1 MTLEET
7 LNELLVK
14 LFKDILEIEAKSLIT
29 EEFKDITY
37 NDMHIIEAVGVDE
50 PRNMKT
56 VAKLMSVTTGT
67 LTKAMDAL
75 CDKGYV
81 IRERSTKDK
90 RVIKLRLTDRGLPFS
105 SENGKRTAPQSSP
118 IFLAFIDLTYSYST
132 FFVATTSTPVPAT
145 SFMITS
151 PICTGAAT
159 STVFNAFTQS
169 KIFPFGIS
177 SFVFT
182 DTISILPPDT
192 RTVEVTILVGFVT
205 SFRP

>member
-29 EEFKDITY
+29 EEFNDITY

-90 RVIKLRLTDRGLPFS
+90 RVIKLRLTDRGKSAYYHHEQFHRQMIKNIAAEMNEQETEILIY
-105 SENGKRTAPQSSP
+105 A
-118 IFLAFIDLTYSYST
+118 LAKLVDYFHLNYYDTKEESQYIDW
-132 FFVATTSTPVPAT
+132 A
-145 SFMITS
+145 
-151 PICTGAAT
+151 
-159 STVFNAFTQS
+159 
-169 KIFPFGIS
+169 KIKQKE
-177 SFVFT
+177 
-182 DTISILPPDT
+182 D
-192 RTVEVTILVGFVT
+192 EE
-205 SFRP
+205 

>member
-37 NDMHIIEAVGVDE
+37 NDMHIIEAGGIDE

-75 CDKGYV
+75 CEKGYV
-81 IRERSTKDK
+81 VRERSTKDK
-90 RVIKLRLTDRGLPFS
+90 RVIKLRLTDKGKSAYYHHEQFHRQMIKNIA
-105 SENGKRTAPQSSP
+105 SEMSEQETEVLIYALAKMVDYFHLNYYDTEEESQYVDWSKIKRTEE
-118 IFLAFIDLTYSYST
+118 
-132 FFVATTSTPVPAT
+132 
-145 SFMITS
+145 
-151 PICTGAAT
+151 
-159 STVFNAFTQS
+159 
-169 KIFPFGIS
+169 K
-177 SFVFT
+177 
-182 DTISILPPDT
+182 
-192 RTVEVTILVGFVT
+192 E
-205 SFRP
+205 

>member
-37 NDMHIIEAVGVDE
+37 NDMHIIEAIGVDE

-81 IRERSTKDK
+81 VRERSTKDK
-90 RVIKLRLTDRGLPFS
+90 RVIKLRLTDKGKSAYYHHEQFHRQMIKNIS
-105 SENGKRTAPQSSP
+105 SEMTEQETEVLIYA
-118 IFLAFIDLTYSYST
+118 LAKMVDYFHLNYYDTKEESQY
-132 FFVATTSTPVPAT
+132 VDW
-145 SFMITS
+145 
-151 PICTGAAT
+151 
-159 STVFNAFTQS
+159 S
-169 KIFPFGIS
+169 KIKQ
-177 SFVFT
+177 T
-182 DTISILPPDT
+182 
-192 RTVEVTILVGFVT
+192 EEKE
-205 SFRP
+205 

>member
-37 NDMHIIEAVGVDE
+37 NDMHIIEAVGIDE

-75 CDKGYV
+75 CEKGYV
-81 IRERSTKDK
+81 VRERSTKDK
-90 RVIKLRLTDRGLPFS
+90 RVIKLRLTDKGKSAYYHHEQFHRQMIKNIA
-105 SENGKRTAPQSSP
+105 SEMSEQETEVLIYALAKMVDYFHLNYYDTKEESQYVDWSKIKRTEE
-118 IFLAFIDLTYSYST
+118 
-132 FFVATTSTPVPAT
+132 
-145 SFMITS
+145 
-151 PICTGAAT
+151 
-159 STVFNAFTQS
+159 
-169 KIFPFGIS
+169 K
-177 SFVFT
+177 
-182 DTISILPPDT
+182 
-192 RTVEVTILVGFVT
+192 E
-205 SFRP
+205 

>member
-37 NDMHIIEAVGVDE
+37 NDMHIIEAVGIDE

-75 CDKGYV
+75 CEKGYIV
-81 IRERSTKDK
+81 RERSTKDK
-90 RVIKLRLTDRGLPFS
+90 RVIKLRLTDKGKSAYYHHEQFHRQMIKNIA
-105 SENGKRTAPQSSP
+105 SEMSEQETEVLIYA
-118 IFLAFIDLTYSYST
+118 LAKMVDYFHLNYYDTKEESQY
-132 FFVATTSTPVPAT
+132 VDW
-145 SFMITS
+145 
-151 PICTGAAT
+151 
-159 STVFNAFTQS
+159 S
-169 KIFPFGIS
+169 KIKQ
-177 SFVFT
+177 T
-182 DTISILPPDT
+182 
-192 RTVEVTILVGFVT
+192 EEKE
-205 SFRP
+205 

>member
-37 NDMHIIEAVGVDE
+37 NDMHIIEAVGIDE

-75 CDKGYV
+75 CEKGYV
-81 IRERSTKDK
+81 VRERSTKDK
-90 RVIKLRLTDRGLPFS
+90 RVIKLRLTDKGKSAYYHHEQFHRQMIKNIA
-105 SENGKRTAPQSSP
+105 SEMSEQETEVLIYA
-118 IFLAFIDLTYSYST
+118 LAKMVDYFHLNYYDTEEEAQY
-132 FFVATTSTPVPAT
+132 VDW
-145 SFMITS
+145 
-151 PICTGAAT
+151 
-159 STVFNAFTQS
+159 S
-169 KIFPFGIS
+169 KIK
-177 SFVFT
+177 
-182 DTISILPPDT
+182 
-192 RTVEVTILVGFVT
+192 RAEEKE
-205 SFRP
+205 

>member
-37 NDMHIIEAVGVDE
+37 NDMHIIEAVGIDE

-75 CDKGYV
+75 CEKGYV
-81 IRERSTKDK
+81 VRERSTKDK
-90 RVIKLRLTDRGLPFS
+90 RVIKLRLTDKGKSAYHCMKFLVGNGYKGKSAYYHHEQFHRQMIKNIA
-105 SENGKRTAPQSSP
+105 SEMSEQETEVLIYA
-118 IFLAFIDLTYSYST
+118 LAKMVDYFHLNYYDTKEESQY
-132 FFVATTSTPVPAT
+132 VDW
-145 SFMITS
+145 
-151 PICTGAAT
+151 
-159 STVFNAFTQS
+159 S
-169 KIFPFGIS
+169 KIKQ
-177 SFVFT
+177 T
-182 DTISILPPDT
+182 
-192 RTVEVTILVGFVT
+192 EEKE
-205 SFRP
+205 

>member
-90 RVIKLRLTDRGLPFS
+90 RVIKLRLTDK
-105 SENGKRTAPQSSP
+105 GKSAYYHHEQFHRQMIKNIAAEMNEQETEILIYA
-118 IFLAFIDLTYSYST
+118 LAKLVDYFHLNYYDTKEESQYIDW
-132 FFVATTSTPVPAT
+132 
-145 SFMITS
+145 
-151 PICTGAAT
+151 
-159 STVFNAFTQS
+159 S
-169 KIFPFGIS
+169 KIKQRE
-177 SFVFT
+177 
-182 DTISILPPDT
+182 D
-192 RTVEVTILVGFVT
+192 EE
-205 SFRP
+205 

>member
-81 IRERSTKDK
+81 VRERSTKDK
-90 RVIKLRLTDRGLPFS
+90 RVIKLRLTDKGKSAYYHHEQFHRQMFKNIA
-105 SENGKRTAPQSSP
+105 SEMTEQETEILIYA
-118 IFLAFIDLTYSYST
+118 LAKLVDYFHLNYYDTKEDSQYIDW
-132 FFVATTSTPVPAT
+132 A
-145 SFMITS
+145 
-151 PICTGAAT
+151 
-159 STVFNAFTQS
+159 
-169 KIFPFGIS
+169 KIKQKE
-177 SFVFT
+177 
-182 DTISILPPDT
+182 D
-192 RTVEVTILVGFVT
+192 EE
-205 SFRP
+205 

>member
-81 IRERSTKDK
+81 VRERSTKDK
-90 RVIKLRLTDRGLPFS
+90 RVIKLRLTDKGKSAYYHHEQFHRQMIKNIA
-105 SENGKRTAPQSSP
+105 SEMTEQETEILIYA
-118 IFLAFIDLTYSYST
+118 LAKLVDYFHLNYYDTKEDSQYIDW
-132 FFVATTSTPVPAT
+132 A
-145 SFMITS
+145 
-151 PICTGAAT
+151 
-159 STVFNAFTQS
+159 
-169 KIFPFGIS
+169 KIKQK
-177 SFVFT
+177 
-182 DTISILPPDT
+182 DD
-192 RTVEVTILVGFVT
+192 EE
-205 SFRP
+205 

>member
-56 VAKLMSVTTGT
+56 VAKMMSVTTGT

-81 IRERSTKDK
+81 VRERSTKDK
-90 RVIKLRLTDRGLPFS
+90 RVIKLRLTDKGKSAYYHHEQFHRQMIKNIA
-105 SENGKRTAPQSSP
+105 SEMTEQETETLIYA
-118 IFLAFIDLTYSYST
+118 LAKLVDYFHLNYYDTKEESQYIDW
-132 FFVATTSTPVPAT
+132 A
-145 SFMITS
+145 
-151 PICTGAAT
+151 
-159 STVFNAFTQS
+159 
-169 KIFPFGIS
+169 KIKQKE
-177 SFVFT
+177 
-182 DTISILPPDT
+182 D
-192 RTVEVTILVGFVT
+192 EE
-205 SFRP
+205 

>member
-81 IRERSTKDK
+81 VRERSTKDK
-90 RVIKLRLTDRGLPFS
+90 RVIKLRLTDKGKSAYYHHEQFHRQMIKNIA
-105 SENGKRTAPQSSP
+105 SEMTEQETEILISA
-118 IFLAFIDLTYSYST
+118 LAKLVDYFHLNYYDTKEDSQYIDW
-132 FFVATTSTPVPAT
+132 A
-145 SFMITS
+145 
-151 PICTGAAT
+151 
-159 STVFNAFTQS
+159 
-169 KIFPFGIS
+169 KIKQKE
-177 SFVFT
+177 
-182 DTISILPPDT
+182 D
-192 RTVEVTILVGFVT
+192 EE
-205 SFRP
+205 

>member
-14 LFKDILEIEAKSLIT
+14 LFKDILEIEAKCLIT

-81 IRERSTKDK
+81 VRERSTKDK
-90 RVIKLRLTDRGLPFS
+90 RVIKLRLTDKGKSAYYHHEQFHRQMIKNIA
-105 SENGKRTAPQSSP
+105 SEMTEQETEILIYA
-118 IFLAFIDLTYSYST
+118 LAKLVDYFHLNYYDTKEDSQYIDWAKIKQKEDEES
-132 FFVATTSTPVPAT
+132 FPA
-145 SFMITS
+145 MI
-151 PICTGAAT
+151 
-159 STVFNAFTQS
+159 
-169 KIFPFGIS
+169 
-177 SFVFT
+177 
-182 DTISILPPDT
+182 
-192 RTVEVTILVGFVT
+192 
-205 SFRP
+205 

>member
-1 MTLEET
+1 MTLEES

-81 IRERSTKDK
+81 VRERSTKDK
-90 RVIKLRLTDRGLPFS
+90 RVIKLRLTDKGKSAYYHHEQFHRQMIKNIA
-105 SENGKRTAPQSSP
+105 SEMTEQETEILIYA
-118 IFLAFIDLTYSYST
+118 LAKLVDYFHLNYYDTKEDSQYIDW
-132 FFVATTSTPVPAT
+132 A
-145 SFMITS
+145 
-151 PICTGAAT
+151 
-159 STVFNAFTQS
+159 
-169 KIFPFGIS
+169 KIKQKE
-177 SFVFT
+177 
-182 DTISILPPDT
+182 D
-192 RTVEVTILVGFVT
+192 EE
-205 SFRP
+205 

>member
-29 EEFKDITY
+29 EEFNDITY

-75 CDKGYV
+75 CEKGYV
-81 IRERSTKDK
+81 VRERSTKDK
-90 RVIKLRLTDRGLPFS
+90 RVIKLRLTDK
-105 SENGKRTAPQSSP
+105 GKSAYYHHEQFHRQMIKNIAAEMNEQETEILIYA
-118 IFLAFIDLTYSYST
+118 LAKLVDYFHLNYYDTKEESQYIDW
-132 FFVATTSTPVPAT
+132 A
-145 SFMITS
+145 
-151 PICTGAAT
+151 
-159 STVFNAFTQS
+159 
-169 KIFPFGIS
+169 KIKQKE
-177 SFVFT
+177 
-182 DTISILPPDT
+182 D
-192 RTVEVTILVGFVT
+192 EE
-205 SFRP
+205 

>member
-14 LFKDILEIEAKSLIT
+14 LFKDILEIEAKCLIT

-81 IRERSTKDK
+81 VRERSTKDK
-90 RVIKLRLTDRGLPFS
+90 RVIKLRLTDKGKSAYYHHEQFHRQMIKNIA
-105 SENGKRTAPQSSP
+105 SEMTEQETEILIYA
-118 IFLAFIDLTYSYST
+118 LAKLVDYFHLNYYDTKEDSQYIDW
-132 FFVATTSTPVPAT
+132 A
-145 SFMITS
+145 
-151 PICTGAAT
+151 
-159 STVFNAFTQS
+159 
-169 KIFPFGIS
+169 KIKQKE
-177 SFVFT
+177 
-182 DTISILPPDT
+182 D
-192 RTVEVTILVGFVT
+192 EE
-205 SFRP
+205 